1 MTLFR
6 TAVAVAALMAA
17 TAIAAVAAPAVD
29 KQVKVAPGGLYQLV
43 YNPTDKS
50 VYVAATGQ
58 RAANNA
64 AVVKLDAVTLAP
76 KGSIDVSANPVYG
89 LGINTKTQTL
99 YGTDTRSG
107 AVVVLDAKA
116 GKQIATVKSPDGK
129 AAHLREVVVD
139 EATNKVYVS
148 IVGGGER
155 GQADP
160 NSNVVWVIDGAKNT
174 LEKVITVPTTRQTG
188 LAVDSAGKRIFTT
201 GMGANE
207 VIAVSL
213 TDDKVVGRYPSGGES
228 PISVAVDSAGK
239 RLFVANSGSGDLTVL
254 NADTGALIKKVPTGA
269 GALGVAFNAKSNLV
283 YVTNRQAGTVSVVNG
298 KDYTVAQLDA
308 GTLPQSVVV
317 DTATGRAYATN
328 KARGL
333 PRGAGGPGGPGG
345 PGAAPGAAPAG
356 PPPAPPEDPEGDT
369 LTAINP

>member
-6 TAVAVAALMAA
+6 TAVAVAALLAA
-17 TAIAAVAAPAVD
+17 TTTAAIAAPAVD

-43 YNPTDKS
+43 YNPGDKS

-64 AVVKLDAVTLAP
+64 AVVKLDAVTLQ
-76 KGSIDVSANPVYG
+76 KTGSIDVAANPVYG

-107 AVVVLDAKA
+107 AVVVLDIKS
-116 GKQIATVKSPDGK
+116 GKQVATVKSPDGS

-139 EATNKVYVS
+139 EASNKVYVS

-160 NSNVVWVIDGAKNT
+160 ASNVVWVIDGAKNA
-174 LEKVITVPTTRQTG
+174 LERVITVPTTRQTG
-188 LAVDSAGKRIFTT
+188 LAVDSANKRIFTT

-213 TDDKVVGRYPSGGES
+213 TDDKIIGRYPSGGES

-239 RLFVANSGSGDLTVL
+239 RLFVANQGS
-254 NADTGALIKKVPTGA
+254 
-269 GALGVAFNAKSNLV
+269 
-283 YVTNRQAGTVSVVNG
+283 
-298 KDYTVAQLDA
+298 
-308 GTLPQSVVV
+308 
-317 DTATGRAYATN
+317 
-328 KARGL
+328 
-333 PRGAGGPGGPGG
+333 
-345 PGAAPGAAPAG
+345 
-356 PPPAPPEDPEGDT
+356 
-369 LTAINP
+369 